1 MLSGREWG
9 IAEDRDHPLVLR
21 YIPPPD
27 WLKPL
32 GLPIASSRHGEARA
46 QVAAIALDMMHD
58 QQPWISY
65 SRNRNHYTL
74 RGTRYDERAELYTY
88 AIIPPAV
95 DAMAAAG
102 FLENSIAP
110 NNPHCG
116 RQSRFCATPA
126 LSEALGNAPP
136 PVAKPRP
143 RALIRLRDKNKLL
156 VDFRDTE
163 KTYQMA
169 RSVAEINEA
178 ISNLTIGLP
187 EIGERQGDLLLIG
200 NACVNLGNTNVY
212 RVFNE
217 DWRHGNRFYGH
228 FVQGLPGK
236 IRRQLMID
244 GEPVAEPD
252 YPAHHLRILYAL
264 EGLPLSGDP
273 YELER
278 WSREIVKLAVLILIN
293 ARTSQSARGAVR
305 QKCGLD
311 HVDAARLI
319 RGIKL
324 RHAPIERHFHSGAG
338 TWLQR
343 IDADMAE
350 RVELGLLRQGV
361 IALPIHDSFVVPA
374 QYENAALEAMGAA
387 FHHVVSRV
395 SACRG

>member
-1 MLSGREWG
+1 MLSRREWE

-21 YIPPPD
+21 YIPPRD

-32 GLPIASSRHGEARA
+32 GLPIVSPRHEEAHA

-58 QQPWISY
+58 QQPRISY

-74 RGTRYDERAELYTY
+74 RGTRYDERPELYTY
-88 AIIPPAV
+88 DIIPPAV

-102 FLENSIAP
+102 FLENIIAP

-116 RQSRFCATPA
+116 WQSRFCATPA
-126 LSEALGNAPP
+126 LAEALGNAPP

-143 RALIRLRDKNKLL
+143 RALIRLRDKSKLL

-163 KTYQMA
+163 RTSRMA
-169 RSVAEINEA
+169 RNVAKITEA
-178 ISNLTIGLP
+178 IGGLTIGLP
-187 EIGERQGDLLLIG
+187 KIGERRGDLLLIG
-200 NACVNLGNTNVY
+200 DCCVNLGNTNFY

-217 DWRHGNRFYGH
+217 DWRHGGRFYGH

-264 EGLPLSGDP
+264 EGLPLFGDP
-273 YELER
+273 YELEG
-278 WSREIVKLAVLILIN
+278 WAREIVKLAVLILIN
-293 ARTSQSARGAVR
+293 AGTWRSARGAVMH
-305 QKCGLD
+305 KCGLNQ
-311 HVDAARLI
+311 VEAACLI
-319 RGIKL
+319 REIKL
-324 RHAPIERHFHSGAG
+324 RHASIERHFHSGAG

-343 IDADMAE
+343 IDSDMAE

-361 IALPIHDSFVVPA
+361 VALPIHDSFVLPA
-374 QYENAALEAMGAA
+374 RYESAALEAMDAA

-395 SACRG
+395 PARHE